1 MAQLI
6 AHATAKD
13 DLTRKDSKFRLI
25 RMLYQRRYERQDILE
40 LFRYID
46 WMLQLPKLLEEQ
58 LYQAIEAMEQEEQM
72 PYVTAIGR
80 YAEVRGEAQTLRRQ
94 IQLKYNEIPDWVT
107 DKINQADKSQLDQ
120 WVERILF
127 EDNLDE
133 LFNP

>member
-72 PYVTAIGR
+72 PYVTAIER
-80 YAEVRGEAQTLRRQ
+80 YAQARGEAQTLRKQ
-94 IQLKYNEIPDWVT
+94 IQLKYKEIPDWVT
-107 DKINQADKSQLDQ
+107 EKINQADKSQLDR
-120 WVERILF
+120 WVDRILF
-127 EDNLDE
+127 EDNLE
-133 LFNP
+133 NLFKP